1 MNLVLYQPEIPQNV
15 GTLIRFSACMGIPL
29 DIIEPCGFLFTD
41 KHFKRAAL
49 DYEELATVQRFLS
62 WDLFCKSRPTQRLIA
77 VTSHTPHTF
86 TDFSFMP
93 SDCLIMGQESKGLPP
108 HILNAC
114 IHQVS
119 IPMMPGRRSYNLA
132 LSAAMV
138 SAEALR
144 QTNGFPGK

>member
-1 MNLVLYQPEIPQNV
+1 MNLVLFQPEIPQNV

-29 DIIEPCGFLFTD
+29 SIIEPCGFLFTD
-41 KHFKRAAL
+41 KHLKRAAL
-49 DYEELATVQRFLS
+49 DYEELASVERFLS
-62 WDLFCKSRPTQRLIA
+62 WELFRASRAGKRLIA
-77 VTSHTPHTF
+77 VTSHTPHVY
-86 TDFSFMP
+86 TDFSFEP

-108 HILNAC
+108 EILGAC

-144 QTNGFPGK
+144 QTSGFPRG